1 MLRDLLQCEGH
12 AGPQAYLYVD
22 GQDGHRSVALRCLGS
37 VAIELLPDSAGD
49 SFYRW
54 SKQ

>member
-22 GQDGHRSVALRCLGS
+22 GQDGHRSVALRCPALSRVCGDRT
-37 VAIELLPDSAGD
+37 IAG
-49 SFYRW
+49 
-54 SKQ
+54 